1 MNRILLYLIPAF
13 TFLAANPAVG
23 QTFSDELAHVGIETE
38 IDSTLFGRN
47 LYSVLPHNVEVV
59 QDASVQ
65 EALNKWIYANVS
77 SDYNGFRV
85 RIYLSSNQNA
95 REESQRTLLR
105 FNAMFPFVQAYR
117 SYSSPNFKVSVGN
130 CRTRVEAEQLLRLIK
145 DSFPEA
151 FIVRERFK
159 YPTIGNPDLRQYDNT
174 LDYSDFLE

>member
-1 MNRILLYLIPAF
+1 ML
-13 TFLAANPAVG
+13 LAANPAAG
-23 QTFSDELAHVGIETE
+23 QSFSDELTHAGIEAE
-38 IDSTLFGRN
+38 IDSSLFGRN
-47 LYSVLPHNVEVV
+47 LFSILPGNVEVV

-65 EALNKWIYANVS
+65 EALNKWIYSNTT

-95 REESQRTLLR
+95 REESLRTLLS

-117 SYSSPNFKVSVGN
+117 SYSTPNFKVSVGN

-145 DSFPEA
+145 NSFPDA

-159 YPTIGNPDLRQYDNT
+159 YPSIGYPDLRQYDDT
-174 LDYSDFLE
+174 LEYSDFLE